1 MLVSFIWDK
10 SQLSQ
15 ANLKDPAHVN
25 VKQAKRKEKEEWN
38 QSPRLNY
45 TSTFQQGVKL
55 SDKEKRSKEKK
66 RSYQKKDK
74 YKEKNLMKRKILR
87 RILHVGLW
95 SYIIR

>member
-25 VKQAKRKEKEEWN
+25 VKQAKRKEKKEEYK

-45 TSTFQQGVKL
+45 TSTFQQGMKL

-66 RSYQKKDK
+66 RF
-74 YKEKNLMKRKILR
+74 
-87 RILHVGLW
+87 
-95 SYIIR
+95 